1 MKNGPLNP
9 SYFKQ
14 MEAIKRKQMG
24 EAEYLKQLTLKQ
36 EHKKRM
42 KEIHD
47 NPREKGGYLVQ
58 NIESL
63 PGVGGLTGMR
73 DVYNAYKKGNTE
85 DMILDG
91 LIGGT
96 LGVIPFLGKP
106 IKDAYKKFR
115 RGPLAN
121 ITGR

>member
-1 MKNGPLNP
+1 MNDGPLST
-9 SYFKQ
+9 SYREQ
-14 MEAIKRKQMG
+14 MEAIKKKQMG
-24 EAEYLKQLTLKQ
+24 EAEYLKQLALKQ
-36 EHKKRM
+36 EHEKRM

-63 PGVGGLTGMR
+63 PGIGGITGLK
-73 DVYNAYKKGNTE
+73 DVYDAYKKGDTE
-85 DMILDG
+85 SMILDG

-106 IKDAYKKFR
+106 IKNAYQRFR
-115 RGPLAN
+115 RGPLA
-121 ITGR
+121 TK

>member
-1 MKNGPLNP
+1 MKNGPLNA
-9 SYFKQ
+9 SYFEQ

-24 EAEYLKQLTLKQ
+24 EKEYLKQLTLKQ

-42 KEIHD
+42 KDIHD
-47 NPREKGGYLVQ
+47 NPRKKGGYLVQ

-63 PGVGGLTGMR
+63 PGVGGLTGLK
-73 DVYNAYKKGNTE
+73 DVYDAYKKGNTE

-96 LGVIPFLGKP
+96 LGAIPFLGKP
-106 IKDAYKKFR
+106 IKNAYKRFR
-115 RGPLAN
+115 RGPLA
-121 ITGR
+121 TK